1 MCKMYKK
8 QLFVILSV
16 MLLIFS
22 ACQRETRQL
31 LGDYSYKLSGD
42 VVIMS
47 SDGTESHYFLH
58 RVGQMNVLRDKS
70 SKTGFVVTMNEM
82 NGGCYTFMAE
92 MSGDTLLLPLYTF
105 TTTVLTSDGIDI
117 SLIDQ
122 EDNPT
127 TVYTV
132 RASGSGRLN
141 GNTLILRE
149 SWNGQQIGNPVISLR
164 APDMMILAEKN

>member
-1 MCKMYKK
+1 
-8 QLFVILSV
+8 
-16 MLLIFS
+16 
-22 ACQRETRQL
+22 
-31 LGDYSYKLSGD
+31 
-42 VVIMS
+42 MS

-164 APDMMILAEKN
+164 APDMMILAEKRTMKIDGKCLIDLIRSCRNKVQIVRSLGCLSCIHHCTST